1 MLHLEAKVNDFVE
14 EKLSKY
20 KPNNITAPKIIH
32 DSILGSNIFLPHEV
46 VVLDMPIVQR
56 LRRISQVD
64 LVPYVF
70 PSGNH
75 NRFEHTLGVTTLSG
89 RLVDALY
96 NRKEYDNWNG
106 ISRSSALNHVRM
118 AALLHDCG
126 HGPFSH
132 MSEEYYKRFD
142 DFIELRTSDPKFNNV
157 KEHEI
162 MSYLIARSPALKWF
176 FDIYIR
182 NQYKLD
188 IDLELVSDIII
199 GNTMPYSDNAFLVDV
214 VNGAFDADKL
224 DYIQRDSHFTG
235 IKMVLDVDRLFHTIN
250 ARNIQDK
257 KRLAVDMSGVN
268 TLEQIMFNK
277 MMLLCTVY
285 HHHKVRAAEC
295 LVKSILNKLLEL
307 ESWESASDLL
317 YLTDTK
323 IYSLIEHKD
332 KAISRLAEAV
342 ASRHLP
348 KRAFVMSRKILID
361 GRKTLI
367 DLSGSLEKQM
377 EFSEALAEL
386 CGLSNDDIWFDIK
399 KEPKFDEANSCP
411 VIFTR
416 RGDNWTPLSDVFP
429 IDAWIKTF
437 SQNKW
442 KAYVFTWPEYRERV
456 FAATCKLLRKMN
468 IGFDEEAARV
478 ECKMEDD
485 VS

>member
-1 MLHLEAKVNDFVE
+1 
-14 EKLSKY
+14 
-20 KPNNITAPKIIH
+20 
-32 DSILGSNIFLPHEV
+32 
-46 VVLDMPIVQR
+46 
-56 LRRISQVD
+56 
-64 LVPYVF
+64 
-70 PSGNH
+70 
-75 NRFEHTLGVTTLSG
+75 
-89 RLVDALY
+89 
-96 NRKEYDNWNG
+96 
-106 ISRSSALNHVRM
+106 
-118 AALLHDCG
+118 
-126 HGPFSH
+126 
-132 MSEEYYKRFD
+132 
-142 DFIELRTSDPKFNNV
+142 
-157 KEHEI
+157 
-162 MSYLIARSPALKWF
+162 
-176 FDIYIR
+176 
-182 NQYKLD
+182 
-188 IDLELVSDIII
+188 
-199 GNTMPYSDNAFLVDV
+199 LVDV